1 MTRTLPDHPVHWDD
15 GEPPRHASSPP
26 ADPWAMLRAHTPARI
41 ALGRAGTSLPT
52 AEVLRFAAAHAGARD
67 AVHLPLD
74 VDSLVADLLAQG
86 LAPVSVESRAT
97 SRVEYL
103 TRPDL
108 GRQLAPASRD
118 ALESVRLG
126 GGGPCDFA
134 QGGSSSGAQDDVP
147 PAADSLNGHPARSR
161 RAHPRQGA
169 ASPST
174 DVCIVIAD
182 GLSAIAA
189 QRHAAPLVA
198 ELANT
203 GVTARHVVVATQA
216 RVALGDEIGE
226 CLGAEMVVMLLGER
240 PGLSSP
246 DSLGAYLTWAPRAGR
261 VDSERNCVSNIR
273 PEGLSLPA
281 AAGRIAWL
289 VREAR
294 RRRVTGIELKD
305 ESDVPAVGDDRAAEL
320 PPT

>member
-15 GEPPRHASSPP
+15 GEPPRHAPAPP
-26 ADPWAMLRAHTPARI
+26 VDPWASLRAHTPARI

-74 VDSLVADLLAQG
+74 VDALVADLEAQG
-86 LAPVSVESRAT
+86 LAPVRVESRAT

-118 ALESVRLG
+118 ALERL
-126 GGGPCDFA
+126 A
-134 QGGSSSGAQDDVP
+134 GARD
-147 PAADSLNGHPARSR
+147 AG
-161 RAHPRQGA
+161 
-169 ASPST
+169 
-174 DVCIVIAD
+174 VCIVIAD

-189 QRHAAPLVA
+189 QRHAAPLIA
-198 ELANT
+198 ELAQA
-203 GVTARHVVVATQA
+203 GVTAAHVVIATQA

-261 VDSERNCVSNIR
+261 ADSERNCVSNIR
-273 PEGLSLPA
+273 PEGLALPA

-294 RRRVTGIELKD
+294 RRRVTGIALKD
-305 ESDVPAVGDDRAAEL
+305 ESDVPQLAGDAAPGL
-320 PPT
+320 PTT